1 MVISFHPSIG
11 PVFLCVAAFG
21 MGFEGVCILLKQ
33 PISPI
38 ARAVWLIAMAVL
50 ILLGL

>member
-1 MVISFHPSIG
+1 MSISFHPSIG
-11 PVFLCVAAFG
+11 PIFLVVAAFG

-38 ARAVWLIAMAVL
+38 ARAVWLIALGVLL
-50 ILLGL
+50 ILGL